1 MKTFIIIAI
10 FVGIFCILLTKGGNR
25 YEDENQDER
34 RSD

>member
-1 MKTFIIIAI
+1 MDKFIIIALI
-10 FVGIFCILLTKGGNR
+10 VGIFCILLTKGGNR

>member
-10 FVGIFCILLTKGGNR
+10 FVCVICILLTKGGNR

-34 RSD
+34 RND